1 MSCNR
6 TGWIGSY
13 CCHSVSTTAWTDRSR
28 FEVSRGSD
36 EVGHCTG
43 ITSILSLVHS
53 PLLFSGVNLLQV
65 GDTSVS
71 SAAFSSLYEVWNCDG
86 HQDTDDQDD
95 DHDFDERESSISLHC
110 ALHSFSCFLVCSQE
124 SPYQLSDSTNL
135 FLTLMRKTLGFPVFP
150 SPLDLT

>member
-1 MSCNR
+1 MSCDR
-6 TGWIGSY
+6 TSWVSSY
-13 CCHSVSTTAWTDRSR
+13 CINSVSTTAWAGWVR
-28 FEVSRGSD
+28 FEVSRSTD
-36 EVGHCTG
+36 EVGQCAG
-43 ITSILSLVHS
+43 ITSVLSLVHS
-53 PLLFSGVNLLQV
+53 PLLFSGVNLLEV
-65 GDTSVS
+65 GDTSVL
-71 SAAFSSLYEVWNCDG
+71 SATFSSLYEVWNCDG

-95 DHDFDERESSISLHC
+95 DHDFDERESSVSLHC